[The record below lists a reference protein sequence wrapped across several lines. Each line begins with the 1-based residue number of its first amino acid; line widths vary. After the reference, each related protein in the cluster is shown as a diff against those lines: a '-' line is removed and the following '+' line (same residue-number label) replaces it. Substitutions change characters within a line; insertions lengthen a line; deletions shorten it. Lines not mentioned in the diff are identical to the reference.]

1 MTLKQGMG
9 ARNVAFKCLQM
20 AALSE
25 QDGDREKAD
34 HWRKEASGCFRISAE
49 QLYFRGYFRRGQTR
63 EIALRVCGH
72 MEVPGIRSVASRK
85 WIGVSLYQVFN
96 RFVSPVCAASVPIR

>member
-49 QLYFRGYFRRGQTR
+49 QLYIGGTKTGRFRV
-63 EIALRVCGH
+63 IAGGR
-72 MEVPGIRSVASRK
+72 PK
-85 WIGVSLYQVFN
+85 
-96 RFVSPVCAASVPIR
+96 